1 MGWAMGMKMEKP
13 PVSVAGP
20 VMAGDQSREEDRL
33 RRARANQQENIS
45 SFRDHEGEEAM
56 GQRSRQRTTLA
67 LTLPRPMH
75 FRKPARR
82 SNRPRY
88 KTAALP
94 TELRQPA
101 AMSTAQ
107 LRRDGRTKA

>member
-1 MGWAMGMKMEKP
+1 VGWAMGMKMEKP

-33 RRARANQQENIS
+33 RRARANQQGNLS
-45 SFRDHEGEEAM
+45 SLGDHKGEEAM
-56 GQRSRQRTTLA
+56 GQRPRQRITLA

-75 FRKPARR
+75 FRKPAQR
-82 SNRPRY
+82 SNRPSY

-101 AMSTAQ
+101 AECTAQ